1 MDRKVVGQGLEQDA
15 ELIKKRIPE
24 ELTEDAIR
32 EVADSLQAFMREND
46 LSRGKVAELLGVS
59 RTMVSQ
65 FIGKG
70 YTGNVA
76 RLVNKVVRLINSTDK
91 KQRHGQYVGYVE
103 TTVAKQIGA
112 LVTQTEAFSTD
123 EGRIGLIIGDGGHGK
138 SICLRAYVEANQ
150 NTVYLELDAT
160 MSSRYIFAEIAR
172 SLKIGVGGAT
182 ALVARRIA
190 QTLKCR
196 NLIVIIDEASSLTV
210 KQLNQLRQVIVVK
223 GRCPLILAGNQQLQQ
238 TVMQRRTTREHESLD
253 QFTSRL
259 MCVLNLDESASDRN
273 GGLYT
278 AEDIRKLYEYGGIRL
293 TGDAVATLRSIC
305 RTPKSGRLRTCSH
318 IIAALHTAN
327 LVVEHSCITGGLII
341 SAIEELQLPVKVW
354 LPVMAGGG
362 LTDDGQD
369 ISGVRVG

>member
-1 MDRKVVGQGLEQDA
+1 MDMKEVWQGLERDA
-15 ELIKKRIPE
+15 QVIKERIPE
-24 ELTEDAIR
+24 DLTDEAVR
-32 EVADSLQAFMREND
+32 GVASSLRAFLRDNGI
-46 LSRGKVAELLGVS
+46 SQGKVAELLGVS
-59 RTMVSQ
+59 RSVVSE
-65 FIGKG
+65 FLGKG
-70 YTGNVA
+70 YKGNVVK
-76 RLVNKVVRLINSTDK
+76 LVSKIVQLINSRDRK
-91 KQRHGQYVGYVE
+91 RRRGQHGGYVE

-138 SICLRAYVEANQ
+138 SVCLREYVEANK

-172 SLKIGVGGAT
+172 SLKLSVNGAT

-190 QTLKCR
+190 EALKCR
-196 NLIVIIDEASSLTV
+196 NTIVIIDEASSLTV

-259 MCVLNLDESASDRN
+259 MGVLNLDESASDRD
-273 GGLYT
+273 GGMYT

-293 TGDAVATLRSIC
+293 TGDAVATLRSIR

-318 IIAALHTAN
+318 IIAALHTSMPILAEGSIDAQ
-327 LVVEHSCITGGLII
+327 VII
-341 SAIEELQLPVKVW
+341 SAIEQLKLPVRVW
-354 LPVMAGGG
+354 LPVITGRGAANDEQNISTAKAG
-362 LTDDGQD
+362 
-369 ISGVRVG
+369 

>member
-1 MDRKVVGQGLEQDA
+1 MNRTGVRQGLEQDA
-15 ELIKKRIPE
+15 EVIKERVPE
-24 ELTEDAIR
+24 KLTEDATQ
-32 EVADSLQAFMREND
+32 EVVSSLRAFMRDN
-46 LSRGKVAELLGVS
+46 SISQGKVAGLLGVS
-59 RTMVSQ
+59 RSMVSE
-65 FIGKG
+65 FLGKG
-70 YTGNVA
+70 YKGNVA
-76 RLVNKVVRLINSTDK
+76 KLVNKIVQLINSRDR
-91 KQRHGQYVGYVE
+91 KQRQGRHGGYIE

-112 LVTQTEAFSTD
+112 LVTQTEAFSID

-138 SICLRAYVEANQ
+138 SVCLRAYVEANK

-172 SLKIGVGGAT
+172 SLKISVNGAT

-190 QTLKCR
+190 QTLKLR

-259 MCVLNLDESASDRN
+259 MGVLNLDESASDRD

-278 AEDIRKLYEYGGIRL
+278 AEDIRRLYEYGGIRL

-327 LVVEHSCITGGLII
+327 VVVEHSCITGDLII
-341 SAIEELQLPVKVW
+341 SAIAELKLPVKVW
-354 LPVMAGGG
+354 LPVVTGGG